1 MAKTKKKIHYAWWT
15 LVALCLIVGLAKG
28 ALNTSSGL
36 FIPGATEDLGILT
49 GNLTLYFSIASI
61 VTMIFLPIG
70 GKILAKYDIR
80 SVLVIAIILQAGS
93 YVGFGFSNSVWGW
106 YIFAVPLA
114 VGGVFTTVIVGPVLV
129 NQWFKKKNGMA
140 LGLIGASGGLLGAI
154 AQPIIGYTIAT
165 AEHTWRTGYIGL
177 GLAVIIIVVP
187 TVLLI
192 IRKSPQAI
200 GLLPYGAQEAA
211 DVSDETTTTTD
222 ESEKGVTLAI
232 ARKSSAFYSLFLFF
246 LLITSIASFSI
257 HIPSYIQSLGY
268 DAIFAGNAMAGYMI
282 GVLLGALALGYL
294 VDKIGSRNTVY
305 VAMVLAA
312 GSVLALL
319 FIADSKLVIVLA
331 TALYG
336 FTVSNSVGTLA
347 PALTTSLFGSRE
359 YAQIYSTA
367 SLGLAIAGI
376 IALPAYG
383 YIYDFTKSY
392 TPALYVVLVMLILN
406 IVLVT
411 YAFEGKKKLQ
421 KQGFWN

>member
-1 MAKTKKKIHYAWWT
+1 MATVKKKIHYAWWT
-15 LVALCLIVGLAKG
+15 LVALCIIVGLAKG

-36 FIPGATEDLGILT
+36 FIPGATKDLGILT
-49 GNLTLYFSIASI
+49 GNLTLYFSISSI

-80 SVLVIAIILQAGS
+80 MVLVLAIILQAGS

-192 IRKSPQAI
+192 IRKSPQSI
-200 GLLPYGAQEAA
+200 GLLPYGAQEVTE
-211 DVSDETTTTTD
+211 VSDETLTNEAD
-222 ESEKGVTLAI
+222 KGVTLAI
-232 ARKSSAFYSLFLFF
+232 ARKSSAFYSLFFFF

-257 HIPSYIQSLGY
+257 HIPSYIQSIGY

-312 GSVLALL
+312 LAVIALL
-319 FIADSKLVIVLA
+319 FAADSKIVVVIA
-331 TALYG
+331 TSVYG

-376 IALPAYG
+376 VALPAYG

-392 TPALYVVLVMLILN
+392 TPALYIVLVLLILN

-411 YAFEGKKKLQ
+411 YAFEGKKKLL
-421 KQGFWN
+421 KQGHWN

>member
-1 MAKTKKKIHYAWWT
+1 MATAKKKIHYAWWI
-15 LVALCLIVGLAKG
+15 LVALCLIVGLSKG

-36 FIPGATEDLGILT
+36 FIPGATKDLDILT

-80 SVLVIAIILQAGS
+80 TVLVIAIILQAGS
-93 YVGFGFSNSVWGW
+93 YVGFGFSSSVWGW

-187 TVLLI
+187 TVLLVL
-192 IRKSPQAI
+192 RKSPQAI
-200 GLLPYGAQEAA
+200 GLLPYGAQEIT
-211 DVSDETTTTTD
+211 DVSDETKTEEVD
-222 ESEKGVTLAI
+222 KGVTLAI
-232 ARKSSAFYSLFLFF
+232 ARKSSAFYSLFFFF
-246 LLITSIASFSI
+246 LLITSIASFAI

-305 VAMVLAA
+305 VAMILAA
-312 GSVLALL
+312 ISVLALL
-319 FIADSKLVIVLA
+319 FISDSKIVIVLA

-376 IALPAYG
+376 VALPAYG
-383 YIYDFTKSY
+383 YIYDFAKSY
-392 TPALYVVLVMLILN
+392 TPALYIVLVLLIIN

-411 YAFEGKKKLQ
+411 FAFEGKKKLL
-421 KQGFWN
+421 KQGHWN

>member
-1 MAKTKKKIHYAWWT
+1 MAKAKKKIHYAWWT
-15 LVALCLIVGLAKG
+15 LAALCIIVGLAKG
-28 ALNTSSGL
+28 VLNTSSGL
-36 FIPGATEDLGILT
+36 FIPGATKDLGILT
-49 GNLTLYFSIASI
+49 GNLTLYFSISSI

-80 SVLVIAIILQAGS
+80 TVLVIAIILQAGS

-129 NQWFKKKNGMA
+129 NQWFKRKNGMA

-177 GLAVIIIVVP
+177 GLVVIIIVVP

-192 IRKSPQAI
+192 IRKSPQSI
-200 GLLPYGAQEAA
+200 GLLPYGAQEVTGVT
-211 DVSDETTTTTD
+211 DETKSDEVD
-222 ESEKGVTLAI
+222 KGVTLAI
-232 ARKSSAFYSLFLFF
+232 ARKSSAFYSLFFFF

-257 HIPSYIQSLGY
+257 HIPSYIQSIGY

-312 GSVLALL
+312 LSVIALL
-319 FIADSKLVIVLA
+319 FAADSKIVVVLA
-331 TALYG
+331 TSLYG

-376 IALPAYG
+376 VALPAYG

-392 TPALYVVLVMLILN
+392 TPALYIVLVLLILN

-411 YAFEGKKKLQ
+411 FAFEGKKKLL
-421 KQGFWN
+421 KQGHWN

>member
-1 MAKTKKKIHYAWWT
+1 MATAKKKIHYAWWT
-15 LVALCLIVGLAKG
+15 LAALCIIVGLAKG

-36 FIPGATEDLGILT
+36 FIPGATKDLGILT
-49 GNLTLYFSIASI
+49 GNLTLYFSISSI

-70 GKILAKYDIR
+70 GKILAKYNIR
-80 SVLVIAIILQAGS
+80 MVLVIAIILQAGS

-192 IRKSPQAI
+192 IRKSPQSI
-200 GLLPYGAQEAA
+200 GLLPYGAQE
-211 DVSDETTTTTD
+211 VTGVTDETKTD
-222 ESEKGVTLAI
+222 EVDKGVTLAI
-232 ARKSSAFYSLFLFF
+232 ARKSSAFYSLFFFF

-257 HIPSYIQSLGY
+257 HIPSYIQSIGY

-312 GSVLALL
+312 AAVIALL
-319 FIADSKLVIVLA
+319 FAADSKIVVVLA
-331 TALYG
+331 TSLYG

-392 TPALYVVLVMLILN
+392 TPALYIVLALLIIN

-411 YAFEGKKKLQ
+411 LAFEGKKKLL
-421 KQGFWN
+421 KQGHWN

>member
-1 MAKTKKKIHYAWWT
+1 MVATVKKKIHYAWWT
-15 LVALCLIVGLAKG
+15 LVALCIIVGLAKG

-36 FIPGATEDLGILT
+36 FIPGATKDLGILT
-49 GNLTLYFSIASI
+49 GNLTLYFSISSI

-80 SVLVIAIILQAGS
+80 MVLVLAIILQAGS

-192 IRKSPQAI
+192 IRKSPQSI
-200 GLLPYGAQEAA
+200 GLLPYGAQEVTE
-211 DVSDETTTTTD
+211 VSDETLTNEAD
-222 ESEKGVTLAI
+222 KGVTLAI
-232 ARKSSAFYSLFLFF
+232 ARKSSAFYSLFFFF

-257 HIPSYIQSLGY
+257 HIPSYIQSIGY

-312 GSVLALL
+312 LAVIALL
-319 FIADSKLVIVLA
+319 FAADSKIVVVIA
-331 TALYG
+331 TSVYG

-376 IALPAYG
+376 VALPAYG

-392 TPALYVVLVMLILN
+392 TPALYIVLVLLILN

-411 YAFEGKKKLQ
+411 YAFEGKKKLL
-421 KQGFWN
+421 KQGHWN

>member
-1 MAKTKKKIHYAWWT
+1 MTKAKKKIHYAWWT
-15 LVALCLIVGLAKG
+15 LVALCIIVGLAKG

-36 FIPGATEDLGILT
+36 FIPGATKDLGILT
-49 GNLTLYFSIASI
+49 GNLTLYFSISSI

-70 GKILAKYDIR
+70 GKILAKYDVR
-80 SVLVIAIILQAGS
+80 MVLIIAIILQAGS

-165 AEHTWRTGYIGL
+165 AQNTWRTGYIGL

-187 TVLLI
+187 IVLLI
-192 IRKSPQAI
+192 IRKSPQSI
-200 GLLPYGAQEAA
+200 GLLPYGTVEASDVNVEAKTNEA
-211 DVSDETTTTTD
+211 D
-222 ESEKGVTLAI
+222 KGVTLAI
-232 ARKSSAFYSLFLFF
+232 ARKSSAFYSLFFFF

-257 HIPSYIQSLGY
+257 HIPSYIQSIGY

-305 VAMVLAA
+305 IAMVLAIVA
-312 GSVLALL
+312 VLALL
-319 FIADSKLVIVLA
+319 FAADSKLVIILA
-331 TALYG
+331 TSLYG

-347 PALTTSLFGSRE
+347 PALTTSLFGSRD
-359 YAQIYSTA
+359 YAQIYATA

-383 YIYDFTKSY
+383 YVYDFTKSY
-392 TPALYVVLVMLILN
+392 TPALYIVLVLLVLN

-421 KQGFWN
+421 KQGHWN

>member
-1 MAKTKKKIHYAWWT
+1 MAKAKKKIHYAWWT
-15 LVALCLIVGLAKG
+15 LVALCIIVGLAKG

-36 FIPGATEDLGILT
+36 FIPGATKDLGILT
-49 GNLTLYFSIASI
+49 GNLTLYFSISSV

-80 SVLVIAIILQAGS
+80 MVLVIAIILQAGS

-106 YIFAVPLA
+106 YIFAIPLA

-192 IRKSPQAI
+192 IRKSPQSI
-200 GLLPYGAQEAA
+200 DLLPYGAQ
-211 DVSDETTTTTD
+211 DVTDVTDETKTD
-222 ESEKGVTLAI
+222 EVDKGVTLAI
-232 ARKSSAFYSLFLFF
+232 ARKSSAFYSLFFFF
-246 LLITSIASFSI
+246 LLITSTASFSI
-257 HIPSYIQSLGY
+257 HIPSYIQSIGY

-305 VAMVLAA
+305 VAMGLAIVA
-312 GSVLALL
+312 VIALL
-319 FIADSKLVIVLA
+319 FAADSKIVVVLA
-331 TALYG
+331 TSLYG

-359 YAQIYSTA
+359 YSQIYSTA
-367 SLGLAIAGI
+367 SLGLAIAGL

-392 TPALYVVLVMLILN
+392 TPALYIVLALLVLN
-406 IVLVT
+406 ILLVT

-421 KQGFWN
+421 KQGHWN

>member
-1 MAKTKKKIHYAWWT
+1 MAKAKKKIHYAWWT
-15 LVALCLIVGLAKG
+15 LAALCIIVGLAKG
-28 ALNTSSGL
+28 VLNTSSGL
-36 FIPGATEDLGILT
+36 FIPGATKDLGILT
-49 GNLTLYFSIASI
+49 GNLTLYFSISSI

-80 SVLVIAIILQAGS
+80 TVLVIAIILQAGS

-192 IRKSPQAI
+192 IRKSPQSI
-200 GLLPYGAQEAA
+200 GLLPYGAQE
-211 DVSDETTTTTD
+211 VTGVTDETKTD
-222 ESEKGVTLAI
+222 EVDKGVTLAI
-232 ARKSSAFYSLFLFF
+232 ARKSSAFYSLFFFF

-257 HIPSYIQSLGY
+257 HIPSYIQSIGY

-312 GSVLALL
+312 LAVIALL
-319 FIADSKLVIVLA
+319 FAADSKIVVVLA
-331 TALYG
+331 TSLYG

-392 TPALYVVLVMLILN
+392 TPALYIVLVLLIIN

-411 YAFEGKKKLQ
+411 FAFEGKKKLL
-421 KQGFWN
+421 KQGHWN

>member
-1 MAKTKKKIHYAWWT
+1 MAKAKKKIHYAWWT
-15 LVALCLIVGLAKG
+15 LAALCIIVGLAKG
-28 ALNTSSGL
+28 VLNTSSGL
-36 FIPGATEDLGILT
+36 FIPGATKDLGILT
-49 GNLTLYFSIASI
+49 GNLTLYFSISSI

-80 SVLVIAIILQAGS
+80 TVLVIAIILQAGS

-192 IRKSPQAI
+192 IRKSPQSI
-200 GLLPYGAQEAA
+200 GLLPYGAQE
-211 DVSDETTTTTD
+211 VTGVTDETKTD
-222 ESEKGVTLAI
+222 EVDKGVTLAI
-232 ARKSSAFYSLFLFF
+232 ARKSSAFYSLFFFF

-257 HIPSYIQSLGY
+257 HIPSYIQSIGY

-312 GSVLALL
+312 LAVIALL
-319 FIADSKLVIVLA
+319 FAADSKIVVVLA
-331 TALYG
+331 TSLYG

-376 IALPAYG
+376 VALPAYG

-392 TPALYVVLVMLILN
+392 TPALYIVLGLLILN

-411 YAFEGKKKLQ
+411 FAFEGKKKLL
-421 KQGFWN
+421 KQGHWN